1 MIGNKTKAV
10 EDFWQDC
17 RSKLGIVEENYFAG
31 TFADPIMAPYHDE
44 LIELVAEGRK
54 RATAHLDLE
63 FYLNSIARR
72 NAGDYWVVLDSIN
85 MPKYLVQI
93 TDVATT
99 PFNEVLLSFAERE
112 GEGDYSLEYWQKVH
126 REYFQAQ
133 CEVWGKDWSESLN
146 TVCEGFE
153 LLMSANQANT

>member
-44 LIELVAEGRK
+44 LIDLVAEGRK

-63 FYLNSIARR
+63 FDLNSIARR
-72 NAGDYWVVLDSIN
+72 KPGDYWVVLDSIN

>member
-1 MIGNKTKAV
+1 MIGEKTEAV
-10 EDFWQDC
+10 EEFWQDC
-17 RSKLGIVEENYFAG
+17 RSKLGIVEEDYFAG
-31 TFADPIMAPYHDE
+31 TFSDTDMVLYHDE
-44 LIELVAEGRK
+44 LLNLVAEGKK
-54 RATAHLDLE
+54 RATAHLDLD
-63 FYLNSIARR
+63 FDQSSIARR
-72 NAGDYWVVLDSIN
+72 KPGDYWVVLDSIN

>member
-1 MIGNKTKAV
+1 LVDYYTRRRRRETRHGSLDV
-10 EDFWQDC
+10 EF
-17 RSKLGIVEENYFAG
+17 
-31 TFADPIMAPYHDE
+31 
-44 LIELVAEGRK
+44 
-54 RATAHLDLE
+54 DLT
-63 FYLNSIARR
+63 SIARR
-72 NAGDYWVVLDSIN
+72 VPGDYWVVLDSIN

-112 GEGDYSLEYWQKVH
+112 GEGDHSLEYWQKVH

-133 CEVWGKDWSESLN
+133 CEVWGKDWSESLD

-153 LLMSANQANT
+153 LLMSASQADTKLWTEICLVWLYFLSHLLTTHKASTNPADAISW